1 MTTLQSPDW
10 QPRTKRLV
18 SLLLF
23 LFAVIFLWMVREI
36 LPIITVSVLIAYIL
50 NPLVSSI
57 NRRVFRVT
65 EHDGARRGIATLLTF
80 AFAIVL
86 IIVAF
91 VIIIPVVANQ
101 VEEFG
106 RRLPELLQMLEVQ
119 LETALAQPIVF
130 NGEPILIDGAPFVP
144 LDRIEEAT
152 GTRQLNELLRFNE
165 INLQGAATALF
176 NSARNL
182 SGPAFSFFGGAFN
195 TLINVTFLLMMTFYL
210 LKDGNQFLQNV
221 VKLVPPAFQE
231 DGQLILKQLTNV
243 WDAYVRGQLIL
254 CVVMGF
260 TVYFAA
266 LVLGVPNAPML
277 GLLAGVL
284 EFIPN
289 LGPFIA
295 LIPAAFLALVSESS
309 TITGLAGFP
318 FMLAVIVVWTGLQNL
333 ESIFLVP
340 RIMGDSLDLHPF
352 VVIVGVLV
360 GAALVGPLGVILA
373 APLVASIRVLL
384 QYVYRK
390 LAGLEPFAQE
400 TDEPDAKTNP
410 LQGIITAIRSLL
422 KGRPDAVSNQTK
434 G

>member
-1 MTTLQSPDW
+1 
-10 QPRTKRLV
+10 
-18 SLLLF
+18 
-23 LFAVIFLWMVREI
+23 
-36 LPIITVSVLIAYIL
+36 
-50 NPLVSSI
+50 
-57 NRRVFRVT
+57 
-65 EHDGARRGIATLLTF
+65 
-80 AFAIVL
+80 
-86 IIVAF
+86 
-91 VIIIPVVANQ
+91 VVANQ

>member
-1 MTTLQSPDW
+1 MATIPSPEW

-18 SLLLF
+18 SLIF
-23 LFAVIFLWMVREI
+23 FIFVVIFLWMAREI
-36 LPIITVSVLIAYIL
+36 LPIITVSILIAYIL
-50 NPLVSSI
+50 NPLVSGI
-57 NRRVFRVT
+57 NRHVFRVT

-91 VIIIPVVANQ
+91 VIIIPVAVNQ
-101 VEEFG
+101 VQEFG
-106 RRLPELLQMLEVQ
+106 TRLPELLQTLEMQ
-119 LETALAQPIVF
+119 LEAALAQPIIF
-130 NGEPILIDGAPFVP
+130 NGEPILIDGVPFVP

-152 GTRQLNELLRFNE
+152 GTRQLSELLRFNE

-210 LKDGNQFLQNV
+210 LKDGNLFLQSAV
-221 VKLVPPAFQE
+221 RLLPSAYHD
-231 DGQLILKQLTNV
+231 DGQRILKQLANV

-254 CVVMGF
+254 CIVMGF

-295 LIPAAFLALVSESS
+295 LIPAAFLALVSESA

-352 VVIVGVLV
+352 VVIIGVLV

-384 QYVYRK
+384 QYGYRK
-390 LAGLEPFAQE
+390 LVGLEPFTE
-400 TDEPDAKTNP
+400 DSDKTDAKPNP
-410 LQGIITAIRSLL
+410 LDGIVTAIRSLL
-422 KGRPDAVSNQTK
+422 KGRPGTAANRTK